1 MEKKLL
7 KSALFGYSKTSVCE
21 YIAAVNE
28 EFSQKLMESA
38 EEHKKEKEEWKERT
52 AALEQELAEYKKV
65 HQDVATAL
73 MEAQRYASSLKQ
85 KAEADDSLFR
95 AETERKHKMQT
106 ERLTAYITAINKLRE
121 GLAAFSIQTD
131 EKLLE
136 YLHQGTALL
145 NEYEGTDVCEEN

>member
-65 HQDVATAL
+65 HQDVAT
-73 MEAQRYASSLKQ
+73 
-85 KAEADDSLFR
+85 
-95 AETERKHKMQT
+95 
-106 ERLTAYITAINKLRE
+106 IINELRE
-121 GLAAFSIQTD
+121 GLAAFSVQAD
-131 EKLLE
+131 ERLLA

-145 NEYEGTDVCEEN
+145 NEYEGADVCEEN